1 VVELDPQDPPASPI
15 AIEVESLMLHAKFI
29 EVAESLARE
38 VTDLRV
44 VAFAFEFG
52 DDDDGENY
60 GMLSKTEMAF
70 GSERRT
76 DVSRTYVRSACLPFA
91 YFPSFGLFFASGL
104 ASWGTCTP
112 SPGAYL
118 PPDVLTRKGH
128 MRLKTNLC
136 GRLDRANFVRC
147 SELSDRG

>member
-1 VVELDPQDPPASPI
+1 
-15 AIEVESLMLHAKFI
+15 M
-29 EVAESLARE
+29 
-38 VTDLRV
+38 TTT
-44 VAFAFEFG
+44 
-52 DDDDGENY
+52 GENY
-60 GMLSKTEMAF
+60 GMLSKTED
-70 GSERRT
+70 GLRVREKDGR
-76 DVSRTYVRSACLPFA
+76 VENNVRSACLPFA

-136 GRLDRANFVRC
+136 AVSTGDLSGVLT
-147 SELSDRG
+147 LSDPG